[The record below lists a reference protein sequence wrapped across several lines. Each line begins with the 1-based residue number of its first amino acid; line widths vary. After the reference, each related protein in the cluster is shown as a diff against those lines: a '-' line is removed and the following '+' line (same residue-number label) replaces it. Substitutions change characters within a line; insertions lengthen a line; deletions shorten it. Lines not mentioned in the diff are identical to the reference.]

1 MIMGNELK
9 IGDKVRIRND
19 LKGDTYYG
27 GLYFDSGMEKF
38 NGETHEIV
46 EKNTNGNYLLD
57 IDIEERHYWVWND
70 AMVELVEKGF
80 TKADLKPGM
89 VVEYRNGS
97 KAVFINDIFMEKHG
111 WMPISDYYDD
121 LINVRDLSC
130 SSHYDICRVYNSK
143 AFAVD
148 NLLKPECLELIW
160 ERKEDEPVK
169 EMTVAEIEKK
179 LGYKVKIV
187 DGE

>member
-1 MIMGNELK
+1 MGNTK
-9 IGDKVRIRND
+9 FKVGDKVRVIE
-19 LKGDTYYG
+19 
-27 GLYFDSGMEKF
+27 GLVPGHRY
-38 NGETHEIV
+38 NGLTFCSDMTRYMGKVYSIKYMYES
-46 EKNTNGNYLLD
+46 GNYHLD
-57 IDIEERHYWVWND
+57 GIYNCIWSD
-70 AMVELVEKGF
+70 AMLELVNTTPF

-97 KAVFINDIFMEKHG
+97 KAVFINGIFMEKHG

-148 NLLKPECLELIW
+148 NLFKPECLELIW
-160 ERKEDEPVK
+160 ERKEVK
-169 EMTVAEIEKK
+169 EMTVAEIEEK
-179 LGYKVKIV
+179 LGYKVKVIS
-187 DGE
+187 DKED